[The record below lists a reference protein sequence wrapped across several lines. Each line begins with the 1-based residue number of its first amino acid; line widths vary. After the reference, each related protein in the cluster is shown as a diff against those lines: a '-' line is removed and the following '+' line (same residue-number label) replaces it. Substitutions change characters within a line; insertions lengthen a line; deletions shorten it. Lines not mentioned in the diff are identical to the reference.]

1 MHFSHWNGILVKT
14 VNLLKDFNMKKS
26 TLYSKIG
33 LLIIFSVSLFGNK
46 LCAQVQ
52 FIQSGKIE
60 FEKKTNQHAPLQ
72 AQPDNIWNAERMK
85 AFPKFVSDT
94 YEIKFNNNKSVYK
107 LAKDNPNNR
116 YMIWGGKPVDTDATI
131 QDLKQGTSVTQKEVF
146 ENTYLIKD
154 SSRSWEWKIAD
165 ETREI
170 AGFECRKAVTR
181 ICDSV
186 VVVAFYTDQIPVS
199 AGPES
204 FGGLPGMILGL
215 AIPRLYTTWFATK
228 VELTEPTNNDFNL
241 KQKGKTVNRTQLT
254 AELLKGVKDWGKEG
268 ATRIWMAQL

>member
-1 MHFSHWNGILVKT
+1 MLYFHWYGILVKT
-14 VNLLKDFNMKKS
+14 VNPHKDSNMKKI
-26 TLYSKIG
+26 TLYNKIG
-33 LLIIFSVSLFGNK
+33 FLLILSLTLFSQALF
-46 LCAQVQ
+46 AQVQ

-60 FEKKTNQHAPLQ
+60 FEKKTNQHAPLLDE
-72 AQPDNIWNAERMK
+72 AENIWNAERLK
-85 AFPKFVSDT
+85 VFPKFVSDT
-94 YEIKFNNNKSVYK
+94 YEIKFNSNKSIYK

-116 YMIWGGKPVDTDATI
+116 YMLWGSKPVETDATI
-131 QDLKQGTSVTQKEVF
+131 QDVKQGTSITQKEVF

-154 SSRSWEWKIAD
+154 SSRTWEWKIAD

-228 VELTEPTNNDFNL
+228 VELTEPTNNELNP
-241 KQKGKTVNRTQLT
+241 KQKGKIVNREQLN
-254 AELLKGVKDWGKEG
+254 AELQKGMKDWGKEG
-268 ATRIWMAQL
+268 ASRIWMAQL